1 MTERE
6 ELKRL
11 LEINPDFRTLPLY
24 IWGTGNTSDLYQ
36 EGLKRLE
43 NEGYIINGYFDNN
56 ASKRG
61 TEYCGKN
68 VCSPDDIND
77 IGNALF
83 LIASPTP
90 ATIHQIGKQL
100 DEKGVLWMGIDSF
113 VVKTH
118 ACEVLSVYDS
128 LEDSRSRTIYYELIK
143 IRVLGNVVPEH
154 IVDGNQYFFMDFGNA
169 SPKEVFVDCGAY
181 VGDSFERY
189 LWNRAGV
196 FNKAMLFEPD
206 KKNIKAIEK
215 RLNRLKEEWN
225 ISDDKVLIYPYGIGD
240 SDSVSYLEKNE
251 SLNGL
256 SSKLVTGNINDTE
269 EIRVVSL
276 DSFLED
282 QDTLFIKADIESYEY
297 KMILGLKKT
306 IQKKKPKLAVCIY
319 HNSVDFYSIPLLL
332 KELNPDYRFS
342 VRHYTSNFSETVLY
356 AY

>member
-11 LEINPDFRTLPLY
+11 LEIDFNYRSRKLY
-24 IWGTGNTSDLYQ
+24 IWGTGNTADLYQ

-43 NEGYIINGYFDNN
+43 KEGVIIHGYFDNN
-56 ASKRG
+56 ASKCG
-61 TEYCGKN
+61 TEYCGKI
-68 VCSPDDIND
+68 VCSSADIKD
-77 IGNALF
+77 IDNALF

-90 ATIHQIGKQL
+90 ETLHQIGKQL

-118 ACEVLSVYDS
+118 ASEVLRVYDS

-143 IRVLGNVVPEH
+143 LRVLGNAVPEQ

-169 SPKEVFVDCGAY
+169 NPKEVFVDCGAY

-196 FNKAMLFEPD
+196 FNRAFLFEPD
-206 KKNIKAIEK
+206 KNNVKAIEK
-215 RLNRLKEEWN
+215 RMNRLKEEWN
-225 ISDDKVLIYPYGIGD
+225 ISDDKILIYPYGISD
-240 SDSVSYLEKNE
+240 CDSVSYLEKNE

-256 SSKLVTGNINDTE
+256 SSKIISESVDESAETK
-269 EIRVVSL
+269 VVSL
-276 DSFLED
+276 ERFLEG
-282 QDTLFIKADIESYEY
+282 QDNLFIKADIESYEY

-306 IQKKKPKLAVCIY
+306 IKEKKPKLAVCIY

-332 KELNPDYRFS
+332 KEINPMYRLS

-356 AY
+356 AC